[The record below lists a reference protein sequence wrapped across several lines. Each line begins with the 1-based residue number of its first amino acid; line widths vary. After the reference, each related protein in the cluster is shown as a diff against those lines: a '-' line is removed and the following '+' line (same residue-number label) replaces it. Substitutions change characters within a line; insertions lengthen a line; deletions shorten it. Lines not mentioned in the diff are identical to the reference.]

1 MLQCQCVSEC
11 PVKCED
17 SRSRHSHLAA
27 FTDSSHSPNV
37 GFPFTRRP
45 PCCKIQQIT
54 FTTLMDPHINMQIC
68 KRPTFSQRISFW
80 HFCFYFHPLSS
91 LDNVCKGCGTFT
103 VVHFWLLVFLS
114 RRVAFHVLPLQVPP
128 LHVPPPPLAG
138 KHNDEQKCGGR
149 DDGNRNIGCT
159 LKTKT
164 LVRLKKKYFKYCT
177 VRPSLARSTW
187 LAPTGALVAMLR
199 WDRPADQASSY
210 YWHTTATTTAAS
222 TAASTGILLKWFL

>member
-1 MLQCQCVSEC
+1 MAEEILESSWVMVFHFRLGWGRIDGAHVSFIYLNVNVYMFWFLNICQCVSEC

-68 KRPTFSQRISFW
+68 KRPTFSQRISFL

-114 RRVAFHVLPLQVPP
+114 HRVAFHVLPLQVPP
-128 LHVPPPPLAG
+128 PPLPG
-138 KHNDEQKCGGR
+138 KHNDE
-149 DDGNRNIGCT
+149 
-159 LKTKT
+159 
-164 LVRLKKKYFKYCT
+164 
-177 VRPSLARSTW
+177 
-187 LAPTGALVAMLR
+187 
-199 WDRPADQASSY
+199 
-210 YWHTTATTTAAS
+210 
-222 TAASTGILLKWFL
+222 